1 MGSNPALTRAPER
14 ARRQRRWPW
23 VLLALVIPLGLLI
36 GWAWQQSR
44 EAELT
49 SLSWDRRWGVR
60 VEADYTPVLPTTIT
74 GATLTTDA
82 GGGVGSLWDKSSP
95 AADLAPEQVD
105 AHWGRPVSFD
115 FSFIPS
121 CAVRGVT
128 DTGVITL
135 STPGGERSVSLELPR
150 LSDAVT
156 GWCEYRASQGS
167 H

>member
-1 MGSNPALTRAPER
+1 MAKNLALARTPER
-14 ARRQRRWPW
+14 ARRQRRWTW

-44 EAELT
+44 KAELT
-49 SLSWDRRWGVR
+49 SLSWDRGWGVR
-60 VEADYTPVLPTTIT
+60 VEADYTPVLPTTVT

-82 GGGVGSLWDKSSP
+82 GGGVGSLWDKGSP

-105 AHWGRPVSFD
+105 AHWGRPVSFN

-121 CAVRGVT
+121 CDAHSVT

-135 STPGGERSVSLELPR
+135 STPGGERDVSLELPR